1 MKNIISINYIPYVIR
16 LKINHIIDILV
27 VQKTPCMGILIFYA
41 TISIFFS
48 FLCSILE
55 AVLLSI
61 NPTFINL
68 KKKEEKPYAITLEEL
83 KKDVDKPLIAILT
96 LNTIAHTVGAIL
108 VGVQAKVAY
117 VEIYGDTTRSVFGFT
132 ITEDAM
138 VGIVSTVMTILILV
152 ASEII
157 PKTIGATYW
166 RQLANFTAKT
176 LKAMVLALKYTGLL
190 WVLQL
195 FTKLVGGKGHHGSA
209 LSREDFTAMADI
221 AHEDGVFEKSES
233 TIIKNLL
240 RFDEVLAKDIMT
252 PRAVLK
258 MTSENLSIQEFFT
271 DNPKMQFSRIPVY
284 SENVDHITGFVLKD
298 HILEEIINNN
308 GDVALSE
315 IRRDLLVTRRNT
327 PIPRLFDILIRK
339 REHIALVVDEYG
351 SVSGLVTMEDI
362 IETLLGQ
369 EIMDESDNVADL
381 QELARK
387 NWEQRAKQ
395 SGVINENNS
404 ESTEKKA

>member
-1 MKNIISINYIPYVIR
+1 
-16 LKINHIIDILV
+16 
-27 VQKTPCMGILIFYA
+27 MGLLIFYA
-41 TISIFFS
+41 VISIFFS

-55 AVLLSI
+55 AVLLSV
-61 NPTFINL
+61 NPTFINV
-68 KKKEEKPYAITLEEL
+68 KKKEGKAYATTLEEL

-108 VGVQAKVAY
+108 VGVQAKAAY
-117 VEIYGDTTRSVFGFT
+117 AQLYGTTTRSFFGIEF
-132 ITEDAM
+132 TEDLM
-138 VGIVSTVMTILILV
+138 VGVVSTLMTILILV

-166 RQLANFTAKT
+166 KQLSNFTAKT
-176 LKAMVLALKYTGLL
+176 LRIMVLALKYTGLL

-240 RFDEVLAKDIMT
+240 QFDEVLVKDVMT
-252 PRAVLK
+252 PRAVVK
-258 MTSENLSIQEFFT
+258 IASEDQSVQEFFNE
-271 DNPKMQFSRIPVY
+271 NPKLRFSRIPVY
-284 SENVDHITGFVLKD
+284 SQKEDHITGFVLKND
-298 HILEEIINNN
+298 VLEEMVN
-308 GDVALSE
+308 GNGEIPLSE
-315 IRRDLLVTRRNT
+315 IRREILITKRNT
-327 PIPRLFDILIRK
+327 PIPVLFDTLIR
-339 REHIALVVDEYG
+339 RRIHIALVVDEYG

-362 IETLLGQ
+362 IETLLGL

-387 NWEQRAKQ
+387 NWEIRAKK
-395 SGVINENNS
+395 SGLLDNETK
-404 ESTEKKA
+404 EE